1 MALFKYSNNPIN
13 IMQVKVKLVN
23 AFTKSL
29 KGGNPAG
36 VVLDADKLTDNQM
49 IDISSK
55 LGFSES
61 AFVQKSKNADFKVRF
76 FSPTQ
81 EVDLCGHATIA
92 TFHTLIELG
101 KIDFGTLDT
110 KIVTQETK
118 SGILPVECNKN
129 GLIVMTQKK
138 PKFYQIKN
146 DRELISKLLGIKI
159 TDLMEHPIQSVS
171 TGVAKLIIPVKSLN
185 VLYRIKPDLDGIKE
199 YCKDK
204 GTKGF
209 YPFTFETKEN
219 SDFHARQFN
228 PLAGINEDPI
238 TGVAAGALGAYIVHH
253 KLSEKNQFVVE
264 QGYIMN
270 KPGKIYVWVSDTV
283 KVGGYAVT
291 VGEKIFT

>member
-1 MALFKYSNNPIN
+1 MSIKAI
-13 IMQVKVKLVN
+13 IVN
-23 AFTKSL
+23 AFTENP

-36 VVLDADKLTDNQM
+36 VIIDANNLSEQKM
-49 IDISSK
+49 IEISSE

-61 AFVQKSKNADFKVRF
+61 AFVQESDKADLRIRF

-92 TFHTLIELG
+92 TFHSLNEAG
-101 KIDFGTLDT
+101 KIDFGKLES

-118 SGILPVECNKN
+118 SGVLPVECYKN

-138 PKFYQIKN
+138 SEFYPIEN
-146 DRELISKLLGIKI
+146 DRDLISKLLNIK
-159 TDLMEHPIQSVS
+159 TDDLMEYPIQSVS
-171 TGVAKLIIPVKSLN
+171 TGVPKLIIPVKSLD
-185 VLYRIKPDLDGIKE
+185 VLFRIKPDLEGIKE
-199 YCKDK
+199 YCKRT

-238 TGVAAGALGAYIVHH
+238 TGVAAGALGAYINKH
-253 KLSEKNQFVVE
+253 KLLEKNQFVIE

-270 KPGKIYVWVSDTV
+270 KPGKIYVQISDSV
-283 KVGGYAVT
+283 KVGGYAFT
-291 VGEKIFT
+291 VGEKIIE

>member
-1 MALFKYSNNPIN
+1 
-13 IMQVKVKLVN
+13 MQIKAKLVN
-23 AFTKSL
+23 AFTENPN
-29 KGGNPAG
+29 GGNPAG
-36 VVLDADKLTDNQM
+36 VIIDANYISEQRM
-49 IDISSK
+49 IEISSE

-61 AFVQKSKNADFKVRF
+61 AFVQESDKADFRIRF

-92 TFHTLIELG
+92 TFHSLIESG
-101 KIDFGTLDT
+101 QIDFENLEN

-118 SGILPVECNKN
+118 SGVLPVECYKN

-138 PKFYQIKN
+138 SEFHQIEN
-146 DRELISKLLGIKI
+146 DKDLISRLLNIK
-159 TDLMEHPIQSVS
+159 TDDLMEYPIQSVS
-171 TGVAKLIIPVKSLN
+171 TGVPKLIIPVKSLD
-185 VLYRIKPDLDGIKE
+185 VLFKIKPDLEGIKE
-199 YCKDK
+199 YCKRT

-238 TGVAAGALGAYIVHH
+238 TGIAAGALGAYILKH
-253 KLSEKNQFVVE
+253 KLLEQNQFVIE

-270 KPGKIYVWVSDTV
+270 KPGKIYVQISDSV
-283 KVGGYAVT
+283 KVGGYAFT
-291 VGEKIFT
+291 FGEKIIE

>member
-1 MALFKYSNNPIN
+1 MSLFKYYNHLIS
-13 IMQVKVKLVN
+13 IMQVKVKFVN
-23 AFTKSL
+23 AFTERS

-36 VVLDADKLTDNQM
+36 VIVDADNLTDSQM
-49 IDISSK
+49 MDISSK

-92 TFHTLIELG
+92 IFHTLIELC

-110 KIVTQETK
+110 KIVTQETR

-138 PKFYQIKN
+138 PKFYQFEN
-146 DRELISKLLGIKI
+146 DRELISKLLGIKL
-159 TDLMEHPIQSVS
+159 TDLMDYPIQSVS
-171 TGVAKLIIPVKSLN
+171 TGVSKLIIPVKSLD
-185 VLYRIKPDLDGIKE
+185 VLYRIIPDLDGIKE
-199 YCKDK
+199 YCNDK
-204 GTKGF
+204 GINGF

-228 PLAGINEDPI
+228 PLAGIDEDPI
-238 TGVAAGALGAYIVHH
+238 TGVAAGALGAYIVRH
-253 KLSEKNQFVVE
+253 KLSEKKQFVVE
-264 QGYIMN
+264 QGYILN
-270 KPGKIYVWVSDTV
+270 KPGKMYVWVSDIV
-283 KVGGYAVT
+283 KVGGYAFT
-291 VGEKIFT
+291 VAEKFI